1 MTIESCQAYCNS
13 VGYPLAGLEYASECY
28 CGGVLGYESLVGFT
42 GCTMACSGN
51 KAETCG
57 GSSRLS
63 VYNNTAFVAP
73 KIVQSVV
80 ASTGAMATY
89 KYQGCFTELTN
100 ARALS
105 AYAVTSTTL
114 MTAEYCVAACS
125 GKGYAYAGLEYGSQC
140 FCGNTLATG
149 SSNVADWQCQVMLCP
164 GNKGEYC
171 SAGSR
176 LMVYLSG

>member
-1 MTIESCQAYCNS
+1 
-13 VGYPLAGLEYASECY
+13 
-28 CGGVLGYESLVGFT
+28 
-42 GCTMACSGN
+42 MACSGN

-57 GSSRLS
+57 GSDRLS

-80 ASTGAMATY
+80 ASTGALGTY
-89 KYQGCFTELTN
+89 TYRGCYTELTN

-105 AYAVTSTTL
+105 SYAVTSTTL

-140 FCGNTLATG
+140 FCGETLSTG
-149 SSNVADWQCQVMLCP
+149 SSMVPDGQCQVMLCP
-164 GNKGEYC
+164 GNKQEYC
-171 SAGSR
+171 SAGNR
-176 LMVYLSG
+176 LIVYLSG